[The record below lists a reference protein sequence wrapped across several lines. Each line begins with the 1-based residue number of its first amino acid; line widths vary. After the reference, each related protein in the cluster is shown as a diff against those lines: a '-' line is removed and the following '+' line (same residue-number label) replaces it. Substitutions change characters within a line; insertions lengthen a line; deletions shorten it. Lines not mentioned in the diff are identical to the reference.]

1 MYVYMGNYV
10 KIKKTIY
17 QKNRKDSLRT
27 LFVEIPS
34 YKRAVD
40 RICPAKSDFIPANQL
55 LFIKS
60 QPHLHLIYPHN
71 SSSAC
76 I

>member
-17 QKNRKDSLRT
+17 QSKKKKKNCKDNLRT

-34 YKRAVD
+34 YKGQWTGLR
-40 RICPAKSDFIPANQL
+40 L
-55 LFIKS
+55 
-60 QPHLHLIYPHN
+60 
-71 SSSAC
+71 
-76 I
+76 

>member
-17 QKNRKDSLRT
+17 QSKKKKKKNCKDNLRT

-34 YKRAVD
+34 YKGQWTGLR
-40 RICPAKSDFIPANQL
+40 L
-55 LFIKS
+55 
-60 QPHLHLIYPHN
+60 
-71 SSSAC
+71 
-76 I
+76 